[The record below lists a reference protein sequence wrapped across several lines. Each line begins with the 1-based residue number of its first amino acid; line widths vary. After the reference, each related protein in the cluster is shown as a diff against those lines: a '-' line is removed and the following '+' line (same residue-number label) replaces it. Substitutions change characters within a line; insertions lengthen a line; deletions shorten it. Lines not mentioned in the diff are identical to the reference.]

1 VRIQLLIV
9 IDCTGVVPLSGKSLI
24 LYTLEDCPNCEMLKE
39 YLKKKGIPF
48 SERDMSTAES
58 LTDLRVNG
66 VFVMEAPVL
75 RGGDTFLT
83 SDDLFSQDR
92 GKVQEGV
99 LDRIR

>member
-1 VRIQLLIV
+1 MS
-9 IDCTGVVPLSGKSLI
+9 DKPLI
-24 LYTLEDCPNCEMLKE
+24 LYTLENCPNCEMLKE

-48 SERDMSTAES
+48 TEQDMASADS

-83 SDDLFSQDR
+83 SEDLFPR
-92 GKVQEGV
+92 GKLQEGA
-99 LDRIR
+99 LDRIP